1 MHKKIE
7 NSKLIHKVTF
17 LENVANFETEEL
29 VWKEKIHTFAEIKAI
44 CDNKFLEMEGVSFGH
59 LITEAYFHF
68 TIRYI
73 RGINPDMRILFHGRN
88 FDIKRI
94 IDIEERGRVLS
105 IIALE
110 IN

>member
-1 MHKKIE
+1 MRKKIE
-7 NSKLIHKVTF
+7 SSRLIHKVTF

-29 VWKEKIHTFAEIKAI
+29 VWREKIHTFAEIKAV

-59 LITEAYFHF
+59 LITEGYFTF
-68 TIRYI
+68 TVRYI
-73 RGINPDMRILFHGRN
+73 RGITADMRILFHGRN

-94 IDIEERGRVLS
+94 IDIEEKARVLS

>member
-7 NSKLIHKVTF
+7 SSRLIHKVTF

-59 LITEAYFHF
+59 LITEAYFNF
-68 TIRYI
+68 TVRYI
-73 RGINPDMRILFHGRN
+73 KGITVDMRILFHGRN

-94 IDIEERGRVLS
+94 IDIDEKRRMFR

-110 IN
+110 LT